1 MIDSI
6 EMKTSINESIRWL
19 IRRDM
24 DDVIQID
31 DAGYVDS
38 WSDDQFTK
46 TLRKK
51 TVIGVVA
58 TNGFNR
64 TIGFCI
70 YELQKTQIEI
80 LRMAVS
86 PQWRRNGVASAM
98 IQRLKDKVLNQ
109 KRCGLVCEVDG
120 HSIFSQL
127 CFRDNGFT
135 GHAMA
140 DDRIL
145 FLWER
150 DND

>member
-1 MIDSI
+1 
-6 EMKTSINESIRWL
+6 MKTSINESIRWL

-24 DDVIQID
+24 EDVIQID

-38 WSDDQFTK
+38 WSESKFIS

-109 KRCGLVCEVDG
+109 KRCGLVCVVDG

>member
-1 MIDSI
+1 
-6 EMKTSINESIRWL
+6 MKTSINESIRWL

-24 DDVIQID
+24 DDVIKID
-31 DAGYVDS
+31 DVGYVEP
-38 WSDDQFTK
+38 WSESKFIS

-98 IQRLKDKVLNQ
+98 IDRLKDKVANQ
-109 KRCGLVCEVDG
+109 KRCGIVCEVDG

>member
-1 MIDSI
+1 
-6 EMKTSINESIRWL
+6 MKTSINESIRWL

-24 DDVIQID
+24 DDVMQID
-31 DAGYVDS
+31 DVGYVEP
-38 WSDDQFTK
+38 WSESKFIS

-64 TIGFCI
+64 TIGFCL

-86 PQWRRNGVASAM
+86 PQWRRKGVASAM
-98 IQRLKDKVLNQ
+98 IDRLKDKVANQ
-109 KRCGLVCEVDG
+109 KRCGVACEVDG

-135 GHAMA
+135 GHAIA
-140 DDRIL
+140 DDKIL

-150 DND
+150 GQ

>member
-1 MIDSI
+1 
-6 EMKTSINESIRWL
+6 MKTSINESIRWL

-24 DDVIQID
+24 DDVIKID
-31 DAGYVDS
+31 DVGYVEP
-38 WSDDQFTK
+38 WSESKFIS

-98 IQRLKDKVLNQ
+98 IDRLKDKVATQ
-109 KRCGLVCEVDG
+109 KRCGIVCEVDG

>member
-1 MIDSI
+1 
-6 EMKTSINESIRWL
+6 MKTSINESIRWL

-31 DAGYVDS
+31 DVGYVEP
-38 WSDDQFTK
+38 WSESKFIS
-46 TLRKK
+46 TLRKNS
-51 TVIGVVA
+51 VIGVVA

-64 TIGFCI
+64 PIGFCL
-70 YELQKTQIEI
+70 YKQQKTQVEI

-86 PQWRRNGVASAM
+86 PQWRRSGIASAM
-98 IQRLKDKVLNQ
+98 IDRLKEKIVNQ
-109 KRCGLVCEVDG
+109 RRCGLVCEVDG

-127 CFRDNGFT
+127 CFCANGFT
-135 GHAMA
+135 GHVMA

-150 DND
+150 GQ